1 MLNFYIVFVI
11 FLILIRI
18 IIVIFLILIRMITF
32 RLFWSTLRV
41 PMEAS
46 HGFRLTDKR
55 QQQDRCLHQMLII
68 ITIITIMM
76 LRFEYIRVE

>member
-1 MLNFYIVFVI
+1 MLNFYIVF
-11 FLILIRI
+11 
-18 IIVIFLILIRMITF
+18 VIFLILIRMITF

-55 QQQDRCLHQMLII
+55 QQQDRCL
-68 ITIITIMM
+68 IITIMM
-76 LRFEYIRVE
+76 LRFEYMRVE